1 VQPRTE
7 AAFEPLFVRDRAKA
21 ISADNT
27 PIPIS
32 SEGNRVR
39 DAVSRSIIDRAPVGY
54 QRELLDRY
62 KPNETFYLP
71 EILIRDLHDLGR
83 SPRGPRPAGTYAREI
98 FDRLLIDLSWSSSR
112 LEGNTYSLLDTKRL
126 IEQGTAA
133 VGKDAKETQMIL
145 NHKAAIELL
154 VGSTAEI
161 GINRYTLL
169 NLHALLADNLLDD
182 PREAGRLRQA
192 SRAISGST
200 YIPTNVPQLIRE
212 QFEVLLKKGA
222 AIRDPFEQAFFLMVH
237 IPYLQPFVDVNKR
250 TSRLAA
256 NIPLVKGNLVPL
268 SFIDVPEQIY
278 VDGLMGIYELNRVEL
293 LRDLFVWS
301 YERSSRRYKAMRD
314 SLPEPDTFRLK
325 HRAAL
330 IDVIGE
336 IVRRNL
342 KPSRKQVTSL
352 AKPLVQAEDLS
363 AFSKMA
369 LDDLKELHEGNIA
382 RFRLRP
388 SEFRRWQEK

>member
-1 VQPRTE
+1 
-7 AAFEPLFVRDRAKA
+7 
-21 ISADNT
+21 
-27 PIPIS
+27 
-32 SEGNRVR
+32 
-39 DAVSRSIIDRAPVGY
+39 
-54 QRELLDRY
+54 
-62 KPNETFYLP
+62 
-71 EILIRDLHDLGR
+71 
-83 SPRGPRPAGTYAREI
+83 
-98 FDRLLIDLSWSSSR
+98 
-112 LEGNTYSLLDTKRL
+112 LLDTKRL

-342 KPSRKQVTSL
+342 KPSRTQVTSL